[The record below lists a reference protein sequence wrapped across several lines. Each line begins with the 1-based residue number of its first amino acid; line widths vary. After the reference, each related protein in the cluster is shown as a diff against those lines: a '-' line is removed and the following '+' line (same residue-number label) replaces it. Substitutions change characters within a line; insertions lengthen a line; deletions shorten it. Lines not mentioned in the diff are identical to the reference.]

1 MFLEHQISILEWFL
15 KDHLTLK
22 AGVVIVS
29 QKYKTIKY
37 NVKYKTIILNCN
49 YISQLDFYCDQIM
62 QITFEQ

>member
-22 AGVVIVS
+22 TGVGIVS

-37 NVKYKTIILNCN
+37 NLKYKN
-49 YISQLDFYCDQIM
+49 YISQFDFYCDQIM